1 MKSYFKRLN
10 KTAENFAIKADI
22 AVRKLFNSSKEILK
36 NNDGWGKDE
45 VIAIAAAL
53 VIAGFVMI
61 PKLKELASSIVSAAD
76 SWFTNT
82 MQSKIFP
89 TTMP

>member
-1 MKSYFKRLN
+1 MKTYFKRLN
-10 KTAENFAIKADI
+10 KTFGNIVIKTDV
-22 AVRKLFNSSKEILK
+22 AVRKMFNTSKEILK

-61 PKLKELASSIVSAAD
+61 PKLRELATTIVGAAE